1 MQSVKSIT
9 PKKIK
14 TLYCLWPT
22 FLVLLFI
29 AYLPASAQDNS
40 PYSRYGLGDLVPS
53 THVSS
58 RGMAGVS
65 AGYSDPYSI
74 NFSNPAS
81 YAYFQT
87 GAETRS
93 KKLSYGRAILD
104 LGLNFE
110 NRNITQTS
118 PAGKFNA
125 SNSLF
130 SYAQVGVPIKKD
142 WGLSFGLRPVS
153 RVSYKIVRSER
164 LTDPNTGLPI
174 DSSQT
179 RFEGD
184 GGSYLASLGTG
195 FKVFKKTRKDRYDFE
210 ESLSLGINAGYYFG
224 RKDISSRRAL
234 INDTIVYYNG
244 NQETKT
250 NFNNIWFNAG
260 MMYKL
265 PLKKKGMFLNAG
277 LFGDWGQKMHA
288 TQDRINE
295 SFIYDENAGYVR
307 LDSVS
312 DIKDIKGTIVL
323 PSSVTAG
330 FSIQKFATTV
340 KEGSWMVGIDFNY
353 QNWSK
358 YRYYGQV
365 DSVKNKW
372 EVRLG
377 AQLNPVPK
385 KGYFTNVSY
394 RFGLFAGT
402 DYIMVQNKLPQY
414 GVTFGMGLPMRFVR
428 TAPNQTTIINLA
440 LEYIKRGNNNNL
452 LKENLFRLS
461 VGFSLSDFW
470 FFKKKYD

>member
-1 MQSVKSIT
+1 MLSVKSIT

-14 TLYCLWPT
+14 TLYCFFLT
-22 FLVLLFI
+22 LLVLLFTAFI
-29 AYLPASAQDNS
+29 PVSAQDNS

-53 THVSS
+53 THVNS

-65 AGYSDPYSI
+65 AAYSDYLSI
-74 NFSNPAS
+74 NFNNPAS

-87 GAETRS
+87 GAETKS

-130 SYAQVGVPIKKD
+130 SYVQVGVPVKKD
-142 WGLSFGLRPVS
+142 WGISFGLRPVS
-153 RVSYKIVRSER
+153 RISYKIVRNER
-164 LTDPNTGLPI
+164 LKDPVTGLPI
-174 DSSQT
+174 DSAQT

-195 FKVFKKTRKDRYDFE
+195 LKIFRKQRKDRYDFE
-210 ESLSLGINAGYYFG
+210 ESLSFGVNAGYYFG
-224 RKDISSRRAL
+224 RKDISTRRAL
-234 INDTIVYYNG
+234 INDTVIYYNG

-260 MMYKL
+260 LMYKL
-265 PLKKKGMFLNAG
+265 PLKKKGMFFTAG
-277 LFGDWGQKMHA
+277 LFGDWSQKMNA
-288 TQDRINE
+288 TQDRIRE
-295 SFIYDENAGYVR
+295 TFVYDQNAGYLR

-312 DIKDIKGTIVL
+312 DVNNIKGTVVL
-323 PSSVTAG
+323 PSSITGG
-330 FSIQKFATTV
+330 FTLQKFANTV
-340 KEGSWMVGIDFNY
+340 KEGAWMVGVDFNY

-358 YRYYGQV
+358 FRFYDQV

-372 EVRLG
+372 EVRVG
-377 AQLNPVPK
+377 AQFNPVPK
-385 KGYFTNVSY
+385 KGYFSNVAY
-394 RFGLFAGT
+394 RFGFFAGQ
-402 DYIMVQNKLPQY
+402 DYIVVQNKLPVY
-414 GVTFGMGLPMRFVR
+414 GATLGMGLPMRFVR
-428 TAPNQTTIINLA
+428 TAPNQSTIINLS
-440 LEYIKRGNNNNL
+440 LEYIKRGNNSNL
-452 LKENLFRLS
+452 LKENLFRFS